1 MIPASKPMN
10 RRRPVWDFIL
20 LGGVERLTEWLMRG
34 DAINDDDL
42 SDLMALRQRL
52 RAFDA
57 ALTAREK
64 AAGVVLEDAE

>member
-1 MIPASKPMN
+1 MT
-10 RRRPVWDFIL
+10 RRRPVWDFVIL
-20 LGGVERLTEWLMRG
+20 GAIERMTEWLMRG

-42 SDLMALRQRL
+42 ADMMALRQRL

-64 AAGVVLEDAE
+64 AAGIVLEKIE

>member
-1 MIPASKPMN
+1 MIPATKPMN
-10 RRRPVWDFIL
+10 RRRPVWDFVIL
-20 LGGVERLTEWLMRG
+20 GAIERMTEWLMRG

-42 SDLMALRQRL
+42 ADMLALRQRL

-64 AAGVVLEDAE
+64 AAGIVLEDGQ